1 MKQYRIHP
9 AADRELFEAFNY
21 YEDQVEGLG
30 YDFMAEVE
38 ESVRFLLAYPDAAP
52 QVAPGVRSRVL
63 SRFPYSIIYY
73 RVGKERLE
81 ILAVPHQS
89 RRPFY
94 WIGRLR

>member
-1 MKQYRIHP
+1 MQYRFHP

-21 YEDQVEGLG
+21 YEDQVAGLG

-52 QVAPGVRSRVL
+52 QVAPGVRSRTL
-63 SRFPYSIIYY
+63 GRFPYSIIYY
-73 RVGKERLE
+73 RVRKERLE